1 MFRKLATAVSLIGLL
16 TSNTLYAKEISE
28 ADKVIKATKET
39 KETKKEAKRLKKEAK
54 QRQQIPDHKK
64 PQYASVDDTK
74 TQALFDIYDTLNVND
89 KSFGDWF
96 GNSALK
102 DKTYLYA
109 MDLLDYNNYLSIEN
123 PIIKTRAMGTYADL
137 IIITGSLEQVNGYYN
152 ILKALNKRNAKFVLK
167 INENMPY
174 AQATF
179 LRVPKRSDPNSHTL
193 DKGAAID
200 ENKLFEQQKRA
211 YFNYANDVICR
222 PNDEVCS
229 PLRDEMVAMPTSD
242 SVTQKPN
249 IIAPYSLYRLKETNN
264 ANEAQPSPYAT
275 QTAPENSKEKL
286 IEELIANSQLIANE
300 EEREKKLL
308 AEKEKQEAELAKYRL
323 KDLENQ
329 KKLKALKA
337 ELKKKNVKKP
347 RVVEVPVSPQT
358 SNSDETMRVIKEK
371 ENYNGLLVDK
381 ETTIKRSYEGTLISE
396 NSYSK
401 KSPLNPNDLRSLEEE
416 IKSYYIKSNGLCYAN
431 GISLYVK
438 IKNDPYKEG
447 MLCGYESVQNLLSP
461 LKDKLKYDKQKLQ
474 KALLK
479 DSKWIKVLFGKWI
492 GLTLFLN
499 SLAYPCQKVTISFK
513 QYENLIQIHQ
523 KGCDNEVV
531 CRTLIS
537 IALLESS
544 LGLNNKREISLK
556 DTSYS
561 MFHITLN
568 TAKKFYPTYSKTL
581 LKFKLLNDVGFA
593 IQLAKQILKE
603 NFDYYKQKYPNKS
616 VYQLVEMA
624 IGAYNGGMKHDPN
637 GTYVKKFR
645 CIYSQVRYNE

>member
-1 MFRKLATAVSLIGLL
+1 MFRKLATSVSLMGLL
-16 TSNTLYAKEISE
+16 ISNVLYAKEISE

-54 QRQQIPDHKK
+54 QRQQIPNNKK
-64 PQYASVDDTK
+64 PQYVSVDDTK

-167 INENMPY
+167 INDKLPY

-179 LRVPKRSDPNSHTL
+179 LRVPKRSDPNAHTL
-193 DKGAAID
+193 DKGASID
-200 ENKLFEQQKRA
+200 ESKLFEQQKKM

-229 PLRDEMVAMPTSD
+229 PLRDEMVAMPTND

-249 IIAPYSLYRLKETNN
+249 IIAPYSLYKLKEANN

-308 AEKEKQEAELAKYRL
+308 AEKEKQETELAKYKL

-329 KKLKALKA
+329 KKLKALEA
-337 ELKKKNVKKP
+337 ELKKKNAKKP
-347 RVVEVPVSPQT
+347 RVVEVPIPPKT
-358 SNSDETMRVIKEK
+358 SDSDETMRVIKEK

-401 KSPLNPNDLRSLEEE
+401 KTPINLEDLRNLEEE

-431 GISLYVK
+431 GISLYAK

-447 MLCGYESVQNLLSP
+447 MLCGYESVQKLLSP
-461 LKDKLKYDKQKLQ
+461 LRDKLKYDKQKLQ

-479 DSKWIKVLFGKWI
+479 DSK
-492 GLTLFLN
+492 
-499 SLAYPCQKVTISFK
+499 
-513 QYENLIQIHQ
+513 
-523 KGCDNEVV
+523 
-531 CRTLIS
+531 
-537 IALLESS
+537 
-544 LGLNNKREISLK
+544 
-556 DTSYS
+556 
-561 MFHITLN
+561 
-568 TAKKFYPTYSKTL
+568 
-581 LKFKLLNDVGFA
+581 
-593 IQLAKQILKE
+593 
-603 NFDYYKQKYPNKS
+603 
-616 VYQLVEMA
+616 
-624 IGAYNGGMKHDPN
+624 
-637 GTYVKKFR
+637 
-645 CIYSQVRYNE
+645 

>member
-1 MFRKLATAVSLIGLL
+1 MIQRGLNSVSFYGCLASVKANIKENSFFLECKNYLKCKWTASVDSQDPKYPKCNGLMKRKKNFKNNEFFTAVSLILNAMEFCLYINLKKRKPMLKKLAISVSLIGLL
-16 TSNTLYAKEISE
+16 ISNALYAKEISE

-54 QRQQIPDHKK
+54 QRQQIPDNKK
-64 PQYASVDDTK
+64 PQYVSVDDTK

-167 INENMPY
+167 INDKIPY

-179 LRVPKRSDPNSHTL
+179 LRVPKRSDPNAHTL
-193 DKGAAID
+193 DKGASID

-249 IIAPYSLYRLKETNN
+249 IITPYSLYRLKETNN

-286 IEELIANSQLIANE
+286 IEELIANSQLVANE

-308 AEKEKQEAELAKYRL
+308 VEKEKQEAELAKYRL

-329 KKLKALKA
+329 KKLKALEA
-337 ELKKKNVKKP
+337 ELKKKNAKKP
-347 RVVEVPVSPQT
+347 RVVEVPISSQT
-358 SNSDETMRVIKEK
+358 SNSDGTMRVIKEK

-401 KSPLNPNDLRSLEEE
+401 KTPLNPNDLRSLEEE
-416 IKSYYIKSNGLCYAN
+416 IKSYYIKSNGLCYVN

-479 DSKWIKVLFGKWI
+479 DSK
-492 GLTLFLN
+492 
-499 SLAYPCQKVTISFK
+499 
-513 QYENLIQIHQ
+513 
-523 KGCDNEVV
+523 
-531 CRTLIS
+531 
-537 IALLESS
+537 
-544 LGLNNKREISLK
+544 
-556 DTSYS
+556 
-561 MFHITLN
+561 
-568 TAKKFYPTYSKTL
+568 
-581 LKFKLLNDVGFA
+581 
-593 IQLAKQILKE
+593 
-603 NFDYYKQKYPNKS
+603 
-616 VYQLVEMA
+616 
-624 IGAYNGGMKHDPN
+624 
-637 GTYVKKFR
+637 
-645 CIYSQVRYNE
+645 

>member
-1 MFRKLATAVSLIGLL
+1 MSLATSWVGLIKSIGKALKIETNWKKRKLMFRKLATAVSLIGLL

-39 KETKKEAKRLKKEAK
+39 KETKKEAKRLKKEAR

-64 PQYASVDDTK
+64 PQYVSVDDTK

-167 INENMPY
+167 INENLPY

-179 LRVPKRSDPNSHTL
+179 LRVPKRSDPNAHTL
-193 DKGAAID
+193 DKGASID

-242 SVTQKPN
+242 STTQKPN

-308 AEKEKQEAELAKYRL
+308 AEKEKQETELAKYKL

-329 KKLKALKA
+329 KKLKALEA
-337 ELKKKNVKKP
+337 ELKKKNAKKP
-347 RVVEVPVSPQT
+347 RVVEVPISPRT
-358 SNSDETMRVIKEK
+358 SNPDETMRVVKEK

-381 ETTIKRSYEGTLISE
+381 ETTIKRSYQGTLISE

-401 KSPLNPNDLRSLEEE
+401 KTPLNPNDLRSLEEE

-447 MLCGYESVQNLLSP
+447 MLCGYESIQNLLSP

-479 DSKWIKVLFGKWI
+479 DSK
-492 GLTLFLN
+492 
-499 SLAYPCQKVTISFK
+499 
-513 QYENLIQIHQ
+513 
-523 KGCDNEVV
+523 
-531 CRTLIS
+531 
-537 IALLESS
+537 
-544 LGLNNKREISLK
+544 
-556 DTSYS
+556 
-561 MFHITLN
+561 
-568 TAKKFYPTYSKTL
+568 
-581 LKFKLLNDVGFA
+581 
-593 IQLAKQILKE
+593 
-603 NFDYYKQKYPNKS
+603 
-616 VYQLVEMA
+616 
-624 IGAYNGGMKHDPN
+624 
-637 GTYVKKFR
+637 
-645 CIYSQVRYNE
+645 

>member
-1 MFRKLATAVSLIGLL
+1 MFRKLATSVSLIGLL
-16 TSNTLYAKEISE
+16 TSNTLCAKEISE

-64 PQYASVDDTK
+64 PQYVSVDDTK

-179 LRVPKRSDPNSHTL
+179 LRVPKRSDPNAHTL
-193 DKGAAID
+193 DKGASID

-264 ANEAQPSPYAT
+264 ANETQSSPYAT

-308 AEKEKQEAELAKYRL
+308 AEKEKQEAELAKYKL

-329 KKLKALKA
+329 KKLKALEA
-337 ELKKKNVKKP
+337 ELKKKNAKKP
-347 RVVEVPVSPQT
+347 RVVEVPIPPKT
-358 SNSDETMRVIKEK
+358 SNSGETMRVVKEK

-401 KSPLNPNDLRSLEEE
+401 KSPINPNDLRSLEEE

-447 MLCGYESVQNLLSP
+447 MLCGYESVQTLLLP

-479 DSKWIKVLFGKWI
+479 DSK
-492 GLTLFLN
+492 
-499 SLAYPCQKVTISFK
+499 
-513 QYENLIQIHQ
+513 
-523 KGCDNEVV
+523 
-531 CRTLIS
+531 
-537 IALLESS
+537 
-544 LGLNNKREISLK
+544 
-556 DTSYS
+556 
-561 MFHITLN
+561 
-568 TAKKFYPTYSKTL
+568 
-581 LKFKLLNDVGFA
+581 
-593 IQLAKQILKE
+593 
-603 NFDYYKQKYPNKS
+603 
-616 VYQLVEMA
+616 
-624 IGAYNGGMKHDPN
+624 
-637 GTYVKKFR
+637 
-645 CIYSQVRYNE
+645 

>member
-54 QRQQIPDHKK
+54 QHQQIPDHKK

-179 LRVPKRSDPNSHTL
+179 LRVPKRSDPNAHTL
-193 DKGAAID
+193 DKGASID

-229 PLRDEMVAMPTSD
+229 PLRDEMVAIPTSD

-300 EEREKKLL
+300 EEMEKKLL
-308 AEKEKQEAELAKYRL
+308 AEKEKQEAELAKYKL

-329 KKLKALKA
+329 KKLKALEA
-337 ELKKKNVKKP
+337 ELKKKNAKKP
-347 RVVEVPVSPQT
+347 RVVEVPISPKT
-358 SNSDETMRVIKEK
+358 GNSFETMRVVKEK

-401 KSPLNPNDLRSLEEE
+401 KSPINPNDLKSLEEE

-447 MLCGYESVQNLLSP
+447 MLCGYESVQTLLLP

-479 DSKWIKVLFGKWI
+479 DSK
-492 GLTLFLN
+492 
-499 SLAYPCQKVTISFK
+499 
-513 QYENLIQIHQ
+513 
-523 KGCDNEVV
+523 
-531 CRTLIS
+531 
-537 IALLESS
+537 
-544 LGLNNKREISLK
+544 
-556 DTSYS
+556 
-561 MFHITLN
+561 
-568 TAKKFYPTYSKTL
+568 
-581 LKFKLLNDVGFA
+581 
-593 IQLAKQILKE
+593 
-603 NFDYYKQKYPNKS
+603 
-616 VYQLVEMA
+616 
-624 IGAYNGGMKHDPN
+624 
-637 GTYVKKFR
+637 
-645 CIYSQVRYNE
+645 

>member
-1 MFRKLATAVSLIGLL
+1 MIQRGLNSVSFYGCLASVKANIKENSFFLGCKNYLKCKWIASVDSQDPKYPKCNGLMKRKKNFKNNEFFTATLLILNAMEFCLYINLKKRKLMFRKLATAVSLIGLL

-54 QRQQIPDHKK
+54 QRQQIPDNKK

-179 LRVPKRSDPNSHTL
+179 LRVPKRSDPNAHTL

-242 SVTQKPN
+242 SVKQKPN

-308 AEKEKQEAELAKYRL
+308 AEKEKQEAELAKYKL

-329 KKLKALKA
+329 KKLKALEA
-337 ELKKKNVKKP
+337 ELKKKNAKKP
-347 RVVEVPVSPQT
+347 RVVEVPISPRT
-358 SNSDETMRVIKEK
+358 SNPDETMRVIKEK

-381 ETTIKRSYEGTLISE
+381 ETTIKRSYQGTLISE

-401 KSPLNPNDLRSLEEE
+401 KTPLNPNDLRSLEEE

-447 MLCGYESVQNLLSP
+447 MLCGYESIQNLLSP

-479 DSKWIKVLFGKWI
+479 DSK
-492 GLTLFLN
+492 
-499 SLAYPCQKVTISFK
+499 
-513 QYENLIQIHQ
+513 
-523 KGCDNEVV
+523 
-531 CRTLIS
+531 
-537 IALLESS
+537 
-544 LGLNNKREISLK
+544 
-556 DTSYS
+556 
-561 MFHITLN
+561 
-568 TAKKFYPTYSKTL
+568 
-581 LKFKLLNDVGFA
+581 
-593 IQLAKQILKE
+593 
-603 NFDYYKQKYPNKS
+603 
-616 VYQLVEMA
+616 
-624 IGAYNGGMKHDPN
+624 
-637 GTYVKKFR
+637 
-645 CIYSQVRYNE
+645 